1 MLENAKKD
9 MESEKNRCISD
20 TEKLKSKMEELEND
34 SKRYIHLL
42 DFQLGGGE
50 GGENWVQFVKH
61 YFTKVMYMYLK

>member
-20 TEKLKSKMEELEND
+20 TEKLKAKMEELEND

-42 DFQLGGGE
+42 DF
-50 GGENWVQFVKH
+50 
-61 YFTKVMYMYLK
+61 